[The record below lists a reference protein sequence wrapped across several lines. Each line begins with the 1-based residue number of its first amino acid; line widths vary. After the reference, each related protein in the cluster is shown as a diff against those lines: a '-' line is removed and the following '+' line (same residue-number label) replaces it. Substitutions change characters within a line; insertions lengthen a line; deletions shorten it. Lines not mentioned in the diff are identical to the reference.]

1 MSLSWRTSPAH
12 LQRFSRGFVRAG
24 VILVILSLIAIAA
37 CEIAIAETQVTAEG
51 VAAVVAGDDPG
62 RIRDEALRDALR
74 RAVEIGVGV
83 MVRTESQMENYEVL
97 RDQIWTAT
105 SGYVRSYQV
114 LRETQDEDFFR
125 ITIRAVVDT
134 LALGEN
140 LENLGFEI
148 GLIGNPR
155 IVVTVQE
162 WVCENEPGAA
172 PVCVEQP
179 FSVAGDALQ
188 RGFLKKGFTL
198 VDKSRLEQLTD
209 PEVIDLAAKGDT
221 AAAASLA
228 RALDADLTL
237 AGNVRVES
245 AGTTA
250 AGGFDWYKALATL
263 SAKVVLRDT
272 GEVVSSVLLTTK
284 ATKTSFSAAASA
296 ATEKASSLAMP
307 QLVFET
313 IAGLNYQDTEMNR
326 EIGVH
331 IHGVSSFSEATAV
344 QQAVEAIREAESAD
358 LRTYDD
364 SLLAIDVHFL
374 GTSVDLAQVFEAPWF
389 ASRLST
395 EIGRNALIKIV
406 GIDYGS
412 IEAELILE

>member
-12 LQRFSRGFVRAG
+12 LQKCSRGFVRAV
-24 VILVILSLIAIAA
+24 VILVVSSLIALAA
-37 CEIAIAETQVTAEG
+37 CEVTMAAVQVTAEG
-51 VAAVVAGDDPG
+51 VAAVVPGDDPG

-83 MVRTESQMENYEVL
+83 MVRTESQMDNYEVL
-97 RDQIWTAT
+97 RDQIWTAST
-105 SGYVRSYQV
+105 GYVQSYEV
-114 LRETQDEDFFR
+114 LRETQDDDFFR
-125 ITIRAVVDT
+125 ITIRAVVNT
-134 LALGEN
+134 LALGED

-148 GLIGNPR
+148 TLIGNPR
-155 IVVTVQE
+155 IVVAVQE
-162 WVCENEPGAA
+162 WVCENEPGVA
-172 PVCVEQP
+172 PICVEQP

-198 VDKSRLEQLTD
+198 VDAATLEKLTD
-209 PEVIDLAAKGDT
+209 PEAVDLAAKGDT

-237 AGNVRVES
+237 AGNMRVDP
-245 AGTTA
+245 AGTTT

-263 SAKVVLRDT
+263 SAKVVLCDT
-272 GEVVSSVLLTTK
+272 GEVVSSVLITTK

-296 ATEKASSLAMP
+296 AIEEASSGAVP

-313 IAGLNYQDTEMNR
+313 IAGLNYQHTEMSR

-331 IHGVSSFSEATAV
+331 IHGVSNFSAATAV
-344 QQAVEAIREAESAD
+344 QRAVGAIREAKDVS
-358 LRTYDD
+358 LRTYDA
-364 SLLAIDVHFL
+364 SLLAIDVQFL
-374 GTSVDLAQVFEAPWF
+374 GTAVDLAQVLEAPWF
-389 ASRLST
+389 TSKLSS
-395 EIGRNALIKIV
+395 EIGRNASIKIIA
-406 GIDYGS
+406 IDYGS